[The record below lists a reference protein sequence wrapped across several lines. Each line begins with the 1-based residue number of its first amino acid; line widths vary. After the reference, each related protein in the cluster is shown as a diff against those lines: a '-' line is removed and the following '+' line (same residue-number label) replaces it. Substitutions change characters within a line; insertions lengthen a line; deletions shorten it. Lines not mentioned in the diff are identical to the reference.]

1 MEYGIDSNS
10 TDTIPIFFIT
20 NPHTDKHFEH
30 CMAEILVRLKNY
42 GTLVVNSLEAMCNE
56 YVVAI
61 LHSAI
66 NITRDD
72 TGKELSMRPEY
83 EVIGEESSGRVD
95 YAIKV
100 SDAYPHFFYMLY

>member
-1 MEYGIDSNS
+1 
-10 TDTIPIFFIT
+10 
-20 NPHTDKHFEH
+20 
-30 CMAEILVRLKNY
+30 MAEILVRLKNY
-42 GTLVVNSLEAMCNE
+42 GTLVENSLEAMRNE

-61 LHSAI
+61 IHSAI
-66 NITRDD
+66 NITGDD

-95 YAIKV
+95 YTIKV